1 MSLLTLIREEAIVA
15 NAQKGGEAWKM
26 ITECMR
32 SVAKAGDPNIRIT
45 VSSQN
50 PEEVQASLMA
60 LQLMGFYADFKDEGR
75 REIYVSWMPRHP
87 R

>member
-15 NAQKGGEAWKM
+15 NVQKGNETWKM

-32 SVAKAGDPNIRIT
+32 SVAKAGDPNVRIT
-45 VSSQN
+45 VSSRN
-50 PEEVQASLMA
+50 PEEVQASVKA
-60 LQLMGFYADFKDEGR
+60 LQLMGFYADFQNEGR
-75 REIYVSWMPRHP
+75 REIYVSWMPRQ

>member
-1 MSLLTLIREEAIVA
+1 MSLLTLIREEAIIA
-15 NAQKGGEAWKM
+15 NVQKGNETWKM

-32 SVAKAGDPNIRIT
+32 SVAKAGDPNVRIT

-50 PEEVQASLMA
+50 PEEVQASVKA
-60 LQLMGFYADFKDEGR
+60 LQLMGFYVDFQNEGR
-75 REIYVSWMPRHP
+75 REIYISWMPRQ

>member
-15 NAQKGGEAWKM
+15 NVQKGNEAWKM
-26 ITECMR
+26 ITQCMQ
-32 SVAKAGDPNIRIT
+32 SVAKVGDHNIRIT

-50 PEEVQASLMA
+50 PEEVQASVKA
-60 LQLMGFYADFKDEGR
+60 LQLMGFYADFQNEGR
-75 REIYVSWMPRHP
+75 REIYVSWMPRQ

>member
-1 MSLLTLIREEAIVA
+1 MSLLTLIREEAIIA
-15 NAQKGGEAWKM
+15 NVQKGGETWKM

-32 SVAKAGDPNIRIT
+32 SVAKAGDPNVRIT

-50 PEEVQASLMA
+50 PEEVQASVKA
-60 LQLMGFYADFKDEGR
+60 LQLMGFYADFQNEGR
-75 REIYVSWMPRHP
+75 REIYISWRPRQ

>member
-1 MSLLTLIREEAIVA
+1 MSLLTLIREEAIIA
-15 NAQKGGEAWKM
+15 NVQKGNETWKM

-32 SVAKAGDPNIRIT
+32 SVAKAGDPNVRIT

-50 PEEVQASLMA
+50 PEEVQASVKA
-60 LQLMGFYADFKDEGR
+60 LQLMGFYADFQNEGR
-75 REIYVSWMPRHP
+75 REIYISWMPRQ

>member
-15 NAQKGGEAWKM
+15 NVQKGNETWKM

-32 SVAKAGDPNIRIT
+32 SVAKAGDHNVRIT

-50 PEEVQASLMA
+50 PEEVQASVKA
-60 LQLMGFYADFKDEGR
+60 LQLMGFYADFHNEGR
-75 REIYVSWMPRHP
+75 REIYISWMPRQ

>member
-15 NAQKGGEAWKM
+15 NVQKGNEAWKM

-32 SVAKAGDPNIRIT
+32 FVAKAGDPNVRIT

-50 PEEVQASLMA
+50 PEEVQASVKA
-60 LQLMGFYADFKDEGR
+60 LQLMGFYADFQNEGR
-75 REIYVSWMPRHP
+75 REIYVSWMPSLR
-87 R
+87 

>member
-15 NAQKGGEAWKM
+15 NVQKGNEAWKM

-32 SVAKAGDPNIRIT
+32 SVAKAGDPNVRIT

-50 PEEVQASLMA
+50 PEEVQASVKA
-60 LQLMGFYADFKDEGR
+60 LQLMGFYADFQNEGR
-75 REIYVSWMPRHP
+75 REIYISWMPRQ

>member
-1 MSLLTLIREEAIVA
+1 LSLLTLIREEAIVA
-15 NAQKGGEAWKM
+15 NVQKGNEAWKM

-32 SVAKAGDPNIRIT
+32 SVAKAGDPNVRIT

-50 PEEVQASLMA
+50 PEEVQASVKA
-60 LQLMGFYADFKDEGR
+60 LQLMGFYADFQNEGR
-75 REIYVSWMPRHP
+75 REIYISWMPRQ

>member
-1 MSLLTLIREEAIVA
+1 MRLLTLIREEAIVA
-15 NAQKGGEAWKM
+15 NVQKGNEAWKM

-32 SVAKAGDPNIRIT
+32 SVAKAGDPNVRIT

-50 PEEVQASLMA
+50 PEEVQASVKA
-60 LQLMGFYADFKDEGR
+60 LQLMGFYVDFQNEGR
-75 REIYVSWMPRHP
+75 REIYISWMPRQ

>member
-1 MSLLTLIREEAIVA
+1 LSLLTLIREEAIVA
-15 NAQKGGEAWKM
+15 NVQKGNEAWKM

-32 SVAKAGDPNIRIT
+32 SVAKAGDPNVRIT

-50 PEEVQASLMA
+50 PEEVQASVKA
-60 LQLMGFYADFKDEGR
+60 LQLMGFYADFQNEGR
-75 REIYVSWMPRHP
+75 REIYVSWMPRQ

>member
-1 MSLLTLIREEAIVA
+1 MSLLTLSREEAIVA
-15 NAQKGGEAWKM
+15 NVQKGNEAWKM

-32 SVAKAGDPNIRIT
+32 SVAKAGDPNVRIT

-50 PEEVQASLMA
+50 PEEVQASVKA
-60 LQLMGFYADFKDEGR
+60 LQLMGFYADFQNEGR
-75 REIYVSWMPRHP
+75 REIYVSWMPRQ

>member
-1 MSLLTLIREEAIVA
+1 MSLLTLIREEAIIA
-15 NAQKGGEAWKM
+15 NVQKGNETWKM

-32 SVAKAGDPNIRIT
+32 SVAKAGDSNVRIT

-50 PEEVQASLMA
+50 PEEVQASVKA
-60 LQLMGFYADFKDEGR
+60 LQLMGFYADFQNEGR
-75 REIYVSWMPRHP
+75 REIYISWMPRQ

>member
-15 NAQKGGEAWKM
+15 NVQKGNETWKM

-32 SVAKAGDPNIRIT
+32 SVAKAGDPNVRIT

-50 PEEVQASLMA
+50 PEEVQASVKA
-60 LQLMGFYADFKDEGR
+60 LQLMGFYADFQNEGR
-75 REIYVSWMPRHP
+75 REIYISWMPRQ

>member
-15 NAQKGGEAWKM
+15 NVQKGGEAWKM

-32 SVAKAGDPNIRIT
+32 SVAKAGDPNVRIT

-50 PEEVQASLMA
+50 PEEVQASVKA
-60 LQLMGFYADFKDEGR
+60 LQLMGFYADFQNEGR
-75 REIYVSWMPRHP
+75 REIYVSWMPRQ

>member
-15 NAQKGGEAWKM
+15 NVQKGNEAWKM

-32 SVAKAGDPNIRIT
+32 SVAKAGDPNVRIT

-50 PEEVQASLMA
+50 PEEVQASVKA
-60 LQLMGFYADFKDEGR
+60 LQLMGFYADFQNEGH
-75 REIYVSWMPRHP
+75 REIYISWMPRQ

>member
-15 NAQKGGEAWKM
+15 NVQKGNEAWKM

-32 SVAKAGDPNIRIT
+32 SVAKAGDPNVRIT
-45 VSSQN
+45 VSDAMD
-50 PEEVQASLMA
+50 PEEVQASVKA
-60 LQLMGFYADFKDEGR
+60 LQLMGFYADFQNEGR
-75 REIYVSWMPRHP
+75 REIYISWMPRQ

>member
-1 MSLLTLIREEAIVA
+1 MSLLTLIREEAIIA
-15 NAQKGGEAWKM
+15 NVQKGNETWKM

-32 SVAKAGDPNIRIT
+32 SVAKAGDPNVRIT

-50 PEEVQASLMA
+50 PEEVQASVKA
-60 LQLMGFYADFKDEGR
+60 LQLMGFYADFQNEDR
-75 REIYVSWMPRHP
+75 REIYISWMPRQ